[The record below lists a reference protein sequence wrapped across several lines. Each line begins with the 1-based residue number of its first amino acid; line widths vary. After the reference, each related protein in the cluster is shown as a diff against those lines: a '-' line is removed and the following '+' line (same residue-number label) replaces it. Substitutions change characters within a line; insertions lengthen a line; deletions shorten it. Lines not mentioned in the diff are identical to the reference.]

1 MLGIKNGRQPQL
13 DNTWPTSLRDKANTF
28 THHDVQV
35 AIPNDDL
42 SDDLLQALET
52 LHMLGTEDGREAI
65 MSVMSERG
73 AQLPGLPDDSSE
85 RELAL
90 RLYLADVGPPQPL
103 FVEVKSYGGKRQGGV
118 GFGNGRGEG
127 PQVDLLVGDASALFD
142 SYIRWAFVDATQPVG
157 VDRYAFLTCS
167 DARAAV
173 MGVVARGKQNNFKL
187 AALRPH
193 FVGWRAFS
201 EQFLEFFA
209 SARGRR

>member
-1 MLGIKNGRQPQL
+1 MDLPLIFLDAVAIEEVPIALWRQAFDVLG
-13 DNTWPTSLRDKANTF
+13 WPISLRDKANTF

-90 RLYLADVGPPQPL
+90 RLYLAQRTDASMADVFARAQTQVQEEGDRRRYNE
-103 FVEVKSYGGKRQGGV
+103 FVAKEPRLLRGIRAGGQEV
-118 GFGNGRGEG
+118 GFRD
-127 PQVDLLVGDASALFD
+127 PF
-142 SYIRWAFVDATQPVG
+142 
-157 VDRYAFLTCS
+157 
-167 DARAAV
+167 AV
-173 MGVVARGKQNNFKL
+173 A
-187 AALRPH
+187 
-193 FVGWRAFS
+193 
-201 EQFLEFFA
+201 
-209 SARGRR
+209 

>member
-1 MLGIKNGRQPQL
+1 MSLNPISEPTGVYPESEFERSLAPLIERALHGCRAVVVLKFGL
-13 DNTWPTSLRDKANTF
+13 DIAVF
-28 THHDVQV
+28 
-35 AIPNDDL
+35 
-42 SDDLLQALET
+42 LE
-52 LHMLGTEDGREAI
+52 
-65 MSVMSERG
+65 
-73 AQLPGLPDDSSE
+73 
-85 RELAL
+85 
-90 RLYLADVGPPQPL
+90 DVGPPQPL

-157 VDRYAFLTCS
+157 TDRYAFLTCS

-173 MGVVARGKQNNFKL
+173 MRVVARGKQNNFKL
-187 AALRPH
+187 AALGPH

>member
-1 MLGIKNGRQPQL
+1 MDLNPISEPTVVYPESEFERSLGPLIERALHGCRTVVVPKFGL
-13 DNTWPTSLRDKANTF
+13 DIAVFLE
-28 THHDVQV
+28 DVR
-35 AIPNDDL
+35 P
-42 SDDLLQALET
+42 
-52 LHMLGTEDGREAI
+52 H
-65 MSVMSERG
+65 
-73 AQLPGLPDDSSE
+73 
-85 RELAL
+85 
-90 RLYLADVGPPQPL
+90 QPL

-118 GFGNGRGEG
+118 GFGNGRGKG

-157 VDRYAFLTCS
+157 ADPYAFLTCS

-193 FVGWRAFS
+193 CVGWQAFS

>member
-1 MLGIKNGRQPQL
+1 MGLNPISEPTVVYPESEFERSL
-13 DNTWPTSLRDKANTF
+13 DPLIER
-28 THHDVQV
+28 
-35 AIPNDDL
+35 
-42 SDDLLQALET
+42 AL
-52 LHMLGTEDGREAI
+52 HGCRAVI
-65 MSVMSERG
+65 VRKF
-73 AQLPGLPDDSSE
+73 GLDIAVFLE
-85 RELAL
+85 
-90 RLYLADVGPPQPL
+90 DVGPPQPL
-103 FVEVKSYGGKRQGGV
+103 FVEVKSYRANRPGGV
-118 GFGNGRGEG
+118 GFGNWRGEG

-187 AALRPH
+187 AALRSH

-201 EQFLEFFA
+201 EQFLEFFV